1 MVLSDIRSYCAETGQ
16 VSLQEL
22 ANRFD
27 TDPEAIRGMVEVLV
41 QKGMLRCLTETPEGG
56 CGKGC
61 CGCTN
66 SCAPLAGMSDAVYQW
81 VGRSRRPLH

>member
-1 MVLSDIRSYCAETGQ
+1 
-16 VSLQEL
+16 
-22 ANRFD
+22 
-27 TDPEAIRGMVEVLV
+27 V